1 MNPRPAW
8 AVLSPSHKTPSTKQY
23 INVSIKSMI
32 LLSLFCVFSCYQCLS
47 VKVYKDARY
56 AWGTP
61 PHRYGH
67 SQWNALLYSDCSQ
80 PHTAVLEVCFFTHL
94 AGYPHKYKLPGVGV
108 LSQGDAFTKYSQNAL
123 WKSCA
128 GWRYGIS
135 KFFFFFLV
143 CVYFWDRTLLLCSSG
158 WPVICTNFIC
168 LRVNIRICTNTVFG
182 IIFWITWEWP
192 IFILHALVLGRYLST
207 NVMRLF

>member
-1 MNPRPAW
+1 
-8 AVLSPSHKTPSTKQY
+8 
-23 INVSIKSMI
+23 MI
-32 LLSLFCVFSCYQCLS
+32 LLSLFCIFSCYQCLS

-123 WKSCA
+123 
-128 GWRYGIS
+128 
-135 KFFFFFLV
+135 
-143 CVYFWDRTLLLCSSG
+143 
-158 WPVICTNFIC
+158 
-168 LRVNIRICTNTVFG
+168 
-182 IIFWITWEWP
+182 
-192 IFILHALVLGRYLST
+192 
-207 NVMRLF
+207 